1 MDDAA
6 ERLCMRVKL
15 GAKIPRFCAPLE
27 NPEGPT
33 HEERRVRTRESKTQQ
48 NGAPRIPESHDPQN
62 PWGSRAVL
70 LPARNKVGA
79 PILGSTIPYG
89 YLQVEVTEEGRIE
102 STTNIDNNEQIK
114 LLFKKPIV

>member
-1 MDDAA
+1 
-6 ERLCMRVKL
+6 
-15 GAKIPRFCAPLE
+15 
-27 NPEGPT
+27 
-33 HEERRVRTRESKTQQ
+33 
-48 NGAPRIPESHDPQN
+48 
-62 PWGSRAVL
+62 
-70 LPARNKVGA
+70 VGA